1 MQFFI
6 LVNPIAFDLQKKK
19 EDYDRKE
26 LEKKRQQ
33 KNVMQNNLL
42 GFKK

>member
-1 MQFFI
+1 LNYLFS
-6 LVNPIAFDLQKKK
+6 VNPIAFELQKKK